1 MRGFAK
7 FGAIIVMLICF
18 AIPVLTTLSF
28 CFWWHNIIKLF
39 LCMFSF
45 GEIAITGAH
54 VIVYVDEHYNN

>member
-28 CFWWHNIIKLF
+28 CFWWSNVIKFF
-39 LCMFSF
+39 LCLFSL
-45 GEIAITGAH
+45 GE
-54 VIVYVDEHYNN
+54 VILVGVNVIIYVDEHYND